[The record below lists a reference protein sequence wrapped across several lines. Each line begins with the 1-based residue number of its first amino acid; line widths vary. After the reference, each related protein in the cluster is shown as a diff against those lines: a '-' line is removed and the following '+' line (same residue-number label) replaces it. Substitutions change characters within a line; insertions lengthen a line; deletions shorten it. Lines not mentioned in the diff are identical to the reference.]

1 MLPKGIRNRGFA
13 SSVLLLLLSLG
24 VIALTSGRPLLR
36 TGLPGSW
43 GLFAGLES
51 ISSLVAVMS
60 GISCLAYSF
69 HFNKQYY
76 LIISLG
82 FFILGAEGF
91 FQGSLLTYLA
101 DLRGTIDYSRYV
113 PFTHTVGKTVFAV
126 FLASAFFHE
135 SIMSAKDR
143 RDGLTVVWTLAALL
157 LGIGIVAF
165 ALSIPLPRMIFP
177 ERVLSRPFDL
187 IPALLFL
194 CMLTLSLIRH
204 LRSEDPF
211 PRLMIALFL
220 LNFCGH
226 AGFAFSKKLFD
237 FHFNISYSLNLLG
250 YFIPPLGIAFQSLNE
265 MEKARLEL
273 WERKRAEKDLST
285 EKRKFEAIA
294 ENVPVG
300 IAIISRSFE
309 TLWSNEFLKGFFDG
323 VRESRIREEGQS
335 AYPAACAAEVL
346 RTGEDLVVQEQ
357 TGTDRDG
364 NAVWVQIAASPIRDE
379 DGQITSVMEV
389 IIPIS
394 ERKRAELRLKTSED
408 RFSSFMDRATD
419 GLMLLDTDLFVNE
432 ANAAMESLLA
442 VQRSDIIG
450 KSVVEVLGG
459 DESDRAE
466 YLKTMETGEPLER
479 EDIMYR
485 TPKGE
490 KSLAI
495 KAFKLNDGLGM
506 VVLDMTARKKVY
518 EELVSARRAAEDA
531 NRAKS
536 AFLANI
542 SHELRTPMNAII
554 GIPNM
559 LMKRDTSNLTATQRE
574 GLILIFESGKKLLG
588 LIDNILDL
596 SKIEA
601 GMMELYEESFPLDD
615 ILSNLE
621 KMALLLI
628 GQKKIAFKV
637 VKEPSAPKYLYSD
650 ATKLNQI
657 LLNLTGN
664 AVKFTESGSIILRV
678 HAEGKKLFF
687 RIADT
692 GIGIKEEDIEFI
704 FKEYRQAHGT
714 AGKKYQGTG
723 LGLALSRK
731 MIEMMG
737 GKIEMESR
745 INVGTAV
752 AFYIPLQGPERESAG
767 ASGEPSEAKK
777 GGERPLPRKAKPK
790 VLIAEDE
797 EIGRV
802 TIRMILGEMYELFF
816 AKNGAEAIEKF
827 QSAGPDIVLM
837 DIMMPEVDG
846 FRAFD
851 IIRSRESGKQV
862 PIIALTARAMQ
873 DEKSEIMTHGF
884 SDYVSKP
891 IDDELLVKTIEKH
904 LRGGRE

>member
-13 SSVLLLLLSLG
+13 FTVLLLFLSLG

-36 TGLPGSW
+36 TGLPSAW

-69 HFNKQYY
+69 HFKKQYY

-82 FFILGAEGF
+82 FFVLGAEGF
-91 FQGSLLTYLA
+91 LQGSLLTYLA
-101 DLRGTIDYSRYV
+101 DLRGAIDYSKYI
-113 PFTHTVGKTVFAV
+113 PFTHTAGKTVFAV
-126 FLASAFFHE
+126 FLASAFFRE
-135 SIMSAKDR
+135 NIMSAKGR
-143 RDGLTVVWTLAALL
+143 RDWLIIVWTLAAFL

-177 ERVLSRPFDL
+177 ERILSRPFDL

-194 CMLTLSLIRH
+194 FLLTISLIRH

-237 FHFNISYSLNLLG
+237 FSFNISYSLNLLG

-265 MEKARLEL
+265 MEKAMLEL

-294 ENVPVG
+294 EKVPVG

-309 TLWSNEFLKGFFDG
+309 TLWSNAFLKGFFNGD
-323 VRESRIREEGQS
+323 RESRGQS
-335 AYPAACAAEVL
+335 AYPAQCAAEVL

-357 TGTDRDG
+357 TGADRDG
-364 NAVWVQIAASPIRDE
+364 NPIWVQIAASPIRGE
-379 DGQITSVMEV
+379 DGQVTSVMEV

-419 GLMLLDTDLFVNE
+419 GFMLLDTDLFVNE

-466 YLKTMETGEPLER
+466 YLKTAETGEPLER
-479 EDIMYR
+479 EDLVYR
-485 TPKGE
+485 TPQEE
-490 KSLAI
+490 KSFTI

-559 LMKRDTSNLTATQRE
+559 LMKRDTSNLNATQRE
-574 GLILIFESGKKLLG
+574 GLTLIFESGKKLLG

-601 GMMELYEESFPLDD
+601 GMMELYKESFPLDN
-615 ILSNLE
+615 ILSDLE
-621 KMALLLI
+621 KMAVLLI
-628 GQKKIAFKV
+628 GQKKIAFKMM
-637 VKEPSAPKYLYSD
+637 KEPSAPKYLYSD

-664 AVKFTESGSIILRV
+664 AVKFTESGTIILRV
-678 HAEGKKLFF
+678 HAEGNKLFF

-692 GIGIKEEDIEFI
+692 GIGIKDEDFRYI
-704 FKEYRQAHGT
+704 FKEYRQARGT

-745 INVGTAV
+745 LNVGTAV
-752 AFYIPLQGPERESAG
+752 TFYIPLQGPENESAG
-767 ASGEPSEAKK
+767 ASGEPSEAEK

-802 TIRMILGEMYELFF
+802 TIRMILGEMYELSF
-816 AKNGAEAIEKF
+816 ANNGTDAIEKF
-827 QSAGPDIVLM
+827 QSLSPDIVLM

-873 DEKSEIMTHGF
+873 EEKKEIMAHGF
-884 SDYVSKP
+884 TDYISKP

-904 LRGGRE
+904 LRGWRE